1 MPGRM
6 AAVGAPI
13 ACGRWGAHHA
23 QIVSFARDVG
33 QLPLLARGQR
43 DGEGR
48 RGWVGPVCSATGGG
62 SSRKER
68 SGPAFGSRDTLRLAT
83 SSAIAGSRPVLTP
96 LRQGARPPSGLRSPA
111 PAHTRLVPRHL
122 TNSAAVTK
130 VVTEPKRGRDTTA
143 ADD

>member
-62 SSRKER
+62 AAARSAAGRL
-68 SGPAFGSRDTLRLAT
+68 SGPG
-83 SSAIAGSRPVLTP
+83 IP
-96 LRQGARPPSGLRSPA
+96 
-111 PAHTRLVPRHL
+111 
-122 TNSAAVTK
+122 
-130 VVTEPKRGRDTTA
+130 
-143 ADD
+143 